1 MGESIETDYEEI
13 GHSYYCIYCAGKIEP
28 HEHYHDGGF
37 EGTTY
42 ECTCEGSHEAT
53 RIKDETEKL
62 EIQLET
68 QLDQLT
74 KSSQSKLDKHRYDAA
89 VKNAAYKFH
98 QPIPKK

>member
-13 GHSYYCIYCAGKIEP
+13 GRSYYCIYCAGKIEP
-28 HEHYHDGGF
+28 RGHYHDGGF

-42 ECTCEGSHEAT
+42 ECTCEGLHEAT

-62 EIQLET
+62 ET

-74 KSSQSKLDKHRYDAA
+74 KSAQSKLDEYRYDEA